1 MCLWLFGVHFGCTS
15 NLKEHSQFGFD
26 ANICKSILWCAW
38 FGCSR
43 LLPVKNGSPETSEC
57 CCSAHVVPVL
67 LRPTCIG
74 RIPGPQSCTFE
85 ADPGWILDHLL
96 NPCSEE
102 STWCLPDLESL
113 WVAQVF
119 CTYVPLPSKLAA
131 SRMAS
136 SQGMV
141 AMPTFPIGVL
151 PKPLPAIG
159 CSHPRPR
166 NLVKLRC

>member
-1 MCLWLFGVHFGCTS
+1 MCLVWL
-15 NLKEHSQFGFD
+15 LQF
-26 ANICKSILWCAW
+26 
-38 FGCSR
+38 
-43 LLPVKNGSPETSEC
+43 LPVKNGSPETSEC
-57 CCSAHVVPVL
+57 YFLSAHVVPVL

-74 RIPGPQSCTFE
+74 RMPGPQSCTFE

-96 NPCSEE
+96 DPWSEE
-102 STWCLPDLESL
+102 STWCLPDLESW

-119 CTYVPLPSKLAA
+119 CTYSQVPSKLAA

-159 CSHPRPR
+159 CSHPRPT
-166 NLVKLRC
+166 NFV